1 MILAI
6 FPSSNKLEMDC
17 FGEEMRFFSMVKE
30 RKKAHGQTR
39 EGSEVL

>member
-17 FGEEMRFFSMVKE
+17 FGEEMRFFSMVEE
-30 RKKAHGQTR
+30 RKKATAMER
-39 EGSEVL
+39 KKK